1 MSRYRTGADEISA
14 TRRGAPP
21 CERRLWERYPAR
33 GSGAILSWLEGT
45 TEKTIRAHLRDI
57 SGEGACFV
65 AEVLPPSGVPV
76 WLRSAAGERRG
87 GRIDPVECR
96 LVATADDPSG
106 MRVTRILFVGQC
118 PIDLFDLA
126 VKRVE

>member
-1 MSRYRTGADEISA
+1 MSRHDTGTDGGPA
-14 TRRGAPP
+14 TRRNAPP

-33 GSGAILSWLEGT
+33 GSGATLSWLEGA
-45 TEKTIRAHLRDI
+45 TERTIRADLRDI

-65 AEVLPPSGVPV
+65 AEVLPPSGVPL
-76 WLRSAAGERRG
+76 WLRPEAGERRG

-96 LVATADDPSG
+96 LVTTADDPSG
-106 MRVTRILFVGQC
+106 VMVTRIRFVGQC

-126 VKRVE
+126 VNRVE